1 MGGSRLLDLTG
12 QRFGMLTVV
21 CRASDVPKMG
31 GKILPRWECLCDCGR
46 RKIVRGA
53 SLRYGKTKS
62 CGCSHYAVITKHGHN
77 GTKGKTRT
85 YHSWDA
91 MIQRCTNPKAGKWP
105 YYGARGI
112 KVCKR
117 WREYK
122 NFLSDM
128 GECPPG
134 LTIERINNDGN
145 YEPKN
150 CKWATM
156 AEQSMNKRKRGTALL

>member
-1 MGGSRLLDLTG
+1 
-12 QRFGMLTVV
+12 MLTVLSRSTNAPRTDRV
-21 CRASDVPKMG
+21 VT
-31 GKILPRWECLCDCGR
+31 PRWLCRCDCGKT
-46 RKIVRGA
+46 KIIRGL
-53 SLRYGKTKS
+53 SLRTGKTKS
-62 CGCSHYAVITKHGHN
+62 CGCTHYAAITKHGHN

-112 KVCKR
+112 KVCAQ
-117 WREYK
+117 WRDYRQ
-122 NFLSDM
+122 FLADM

-145 YEPKN
+145 YEPSN

-156 AEQSMNKRKRGTALL
+156 AEQSTNKRKCGTALL